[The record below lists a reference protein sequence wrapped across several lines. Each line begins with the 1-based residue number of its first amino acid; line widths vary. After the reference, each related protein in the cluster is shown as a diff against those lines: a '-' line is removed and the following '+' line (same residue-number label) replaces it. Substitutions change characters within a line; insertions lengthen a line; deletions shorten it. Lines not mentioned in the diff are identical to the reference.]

1 MEASPEHLT
10 RNLREPSSTRLT
22 IATYNV
28 HQWFGADGRRDLDR
42 GVRVIR
48 ELDADIVG
56 LQEVTVPHQDEI
68 GRMEDR
74 LALSTGMRVVFGP
87 TMLRGDT
94 SFGNVLLHRYD
105 ILETC
110 HHDLTVEGRE
120 PRGVIDIVLRVE
132 GKRIRT
138 LTTHLG
144 VRAWERERQVR
155 HLLRLLD
162 APSGD
167 LVCLMG
173 DFNYWLPVGGPLS
186 ELNRWFGG
194 GPFARTF
201 PARLP
206 LLPLDRV
213 WVRPRARLGP
223 VRAHTSRL
231 ARVASD
237 HLPLKATLSL
247 S

>member
-1 MEASPEHLT
+1 
-10 RNLREPSSTRLT
+10 
-22 IATYNV
+22 
-28 HQWFGADGRRDLDR
+28 
-42 GVRVIR
+42 VIR

-68 GRMEDR
+68 RRMEDR
-74 LALSTGMRVVFGP
+74 LALSTGMRVIFGP

-94 SFGNVLLHRYD
+94 SFGNVLLHRHD
-105 ILETC
+105 ILEIR

-120 PRGVIDIVLRVE
+120 PRGAIDVVLRIESKAV
-132 GKRIRT
+132 RA

-144 VRAWERERQVR
+144 VRAWERKRQVR
-155 HLLRLLD
+155 HLLRLLGS
-162 APSGD
+162 PSGD

-173 DFNYWLPVGGPLS
+173 DFNCLLPVGGPLS
-186 ELNRWFGG
+186 DLNRWFGG

-206 LLPLDRV
+206 LLPLDRI
-213 WVRPRARLGP
+213 WVRPRVRLGR
-223 VRAHTSRL
+223 VRVHASRL